1 MKQRNKKITERRK
14 RRVLSGIIAVV
25 LVAAMGLG
33 MFLNFETKVQA
44 APNTVVDPN
53 TTNVWSDIAAN
64 SNSTEN
70 IGRIWTDKSV
80 FNKNYDFEGALEGK
94 SVTKGENADFMVGLS
109 AMSSTSNLKSTT
121 STVNP
126 LDIVLVLDDSG
137 SMDDPM
143 GENGWVYSY
152 EEVAAQ
158 DVVESHGH
166 MDEFLGQNTASQ
178 DTTGGEYY
186 ALIGNEYVRINEV
199 TERHYGTWNV
209 THYDEHVR
217 WELNGQTVTP
227 DTTQFYTQNR
237 EWQEAPSRTEALQQA
252 VNSFID
258 QAAATNATIANQADK
273 IRISIVVFAGSSDI
287 ENSLTICEGD
297 NNVNA
302 LKNTVR
308 RLNGN
313 GATNAGAGMSDANSV
328 LRNANRDAEQLVIF
342 FTDGVPT
349 TSSSFNT
356 GVANTAVN
364 NAAEIKGR
372 GGTVYSIGIFDG
384 ADPSVHQ
391 ANNNSNETTKANT
404 FMNAVSSNYPNATS
418 WNQLGQRV
426 NEEGA
431 AYYKATSD
439 SAQLSQIFQDIFDK
453 ETEDI
458 GSGSP
463 IEEQQGAAGTPGV
476 LTFKDTLGSYM
487 EVTGVGTDNNKMYL
501 AFADGLHE
509 GTTTDGGRTWQFSG
523 VVNDG
528 NEDHGVNEAYPEG
541 ADLSTIKV
549 TVDKS
554 DDLETGDIITVEIPA
569 SLIPMRHYDVDTDND
584 TMTVSDTYPIRL
596 FYGVS
601 LKEAAEAAL
610 ENPQDENYAA
620 LVKSQTSENG
630 KTIDFYSNNFIK
642 GAQEGTTEA
651 TFTPSD
657 GNKFYYYPVNT
668 QLFTNEDCTQ
678 PATRSNIGGFSTLYY
693 KDSYWQLTGTGNEVE
708 EVPVTGSITRSG
720 NDWNVTYQDNN
731 AYIAANTPRADRP
744 ATLVSNKG
752 QNLTETA
759 LTVLTPTWVGTNVSQ
774 KLGNNGKLSFP
785 APGELEIKKTVEWGN
800 ASDETKTD
808 KNSFKFTVHLYTEGE
823 DGTQTNL
830 TGQYPYAIY
839 ETGEDPIENGTG
851 TISDDGEIT
860 LKNGQRVVIS
870 DLPDGVKFTVEEQE
884 ANENGFTTTDSYAN
898 AAEGSATNDG
908 KVEGT
913 IVGGSKESVAF
924 TNSYH
929 ADEVSLGTEQAI
941 KVQKNLTGRE
951 WQDTD
956 EFRFTMKAEG
966 NAPTPESV
974 EAVVVDDE
982 DKETDYTVEL
992 SNITFENPGEY
1003 TYVIEEDNDTN
1014 PIAGIDYSNETYA
1027 VTITVKDNGTGKLEI
1042 TNIAFEQRADIDG
1055 NEPAEQPD
1063 IQNNTV
1069 VFTNQY
1075 NAEKA
1080 TTNLNGIKDY
1090 TDNSG
1095 ANLNAQNKFTFEL
1108 KAIGGYA
1115 TDGGSAQTPTIDAAD
1130 VPMPE
1135 GADAG
1140 THTITIGNKGTTSE
1154 DSFAFQTI
1162 TYTGDHLNNTY
1173 IYEIRE
1179 VIPQGAT
1186 DNGNG
1191 TWSLNGM
1198 TYDGT
1203 VHTVTVAVSD
1213 EENTQGEGMHIV
1225 ATPSM
1230 QPADVKFT
1238 NVYDPTDITISE
1250 DTKDAIHG
1258 TKVLQ
1263 GREIGDNETFYFRL
1277 TQTGGPETVLT
1288 APETKTVTK
1297 AGGMDFMFSDITFSK
1312 VGEYTFTV
1320 NEVADDQGTE
1330 TQDGSGMTYSQNV
1343 AKVTVNVTDKDDG
1356 TLAAKVTYENQGS
1369 DDTRKAVFTNI
1380 YKASMNYGAQGKGGI
1395 HVTKQ
1400 LLDRPMTAG
1409 EFNFTITGEG
1419 DAADLTTEAD
1429 KSFQNKAAAAD
1440 ETITMEK
1447 LQSLTFDETDAGKT
1461 YTFIVDEADPAGGEA
1476 LPQIV
1481 YDQSQYKVEI
1491 EVVDNGDG
1499 SMHTVTTVTKT
1510 VDEEGNEI
1518 AAGGQVVVDPAN
1530 SDADAYAIPTFGFV
1544 NDYDPNSVS
1553 IGEDTDNALQVT
1565 KKVTGAPSAAD
1576 YTFTLTAVD
1585 TAAGPVANIT
1595 GLDENHQTTETTQ
1608 GTIAAGETQTLSFDT
1623 LTFTEP
1629 GTYTFTVQENQPVED
1644 AGWTFDTTPRTITVE
1659 VTDINPDY
1667 EPGGEEPQYDG
1678 NLYIGE
1684 VTGNNPTIENKYD
1697 HGTDTIGG
1705 DTDTPLQVTK
1715 KVTGWETDADFSFTL
1730 TSVEAEGVDWIT
1742 VQYEEEALQAGVTEH
1757 FNAGDTQDA
1766 KFGEFTFT
1774 EPGTYEFQVAENQK
1788 DAPAG
1793 WTYDDQTYT
1802 ITVEVK
1808 ETNADGEYDGELH
1821 AVVTSD
1827 PVTFEN
1833 KYHADAGEIEGAA
1846 SFKGTK
1852 IIEGRN
1858 GLENETFGFTLT
1870 KGSVEDGAD
1879 WSAVTYQAA
1888 GADEAAAFESADAV
1902 AEMSTENDTKAF
1914 AFDGIFTFTKTG
1926 TYTFNVTETQHNG
1939 EALPDQA
1946 DEPVNGMTY
1955 DRHVGVITVEVSD
1968 NGSGTL
1974 QTNVTYGD
1982 VADGADENDMT
1993 FENAY
1998 EPTPVVYGDDAAE
2011 ILGGNKN
2018 VDDNSGSYVMA
2029 DDQFTFMM
2037 RAQDKNNPMPK
2048 GLTPIYD
2055 NEGRPIVSVTNQNT
2069 NTQNNTA
2076 TFDFGEIEFTKAGT
2090 YRYNIYEN
2098 ETNMPAGVSPQNSG
2112 RTYTIT
2118 FVVEEDQTTGTLS
2131 VEASAVLIGAGD
2143 QENTEVGL
2151 NEINFTN
2158 VYNATATSGSTQ
2170 IFKTMSGRNWQ
2181 QGDTFTFDVEMTVDG
2196 VAADEM
2202 PTFNFDNT
2210 GATVKD
2216 FTSEAGKLSYN
2227 ITITP
2232 STSETGNT
2240 YAFSTGTATY
2250 THEGTYIYTITERD
2264 VDPSIVNV
2272 TKDPK
2277 TYTVTVTVTNVNNV
2291 LQRKVDIN
2299 PATESGRVDFTNT
2312 FVPTA
2317 FEDVPEGF
2325 GFTKEFTGHE
2335 WTEDYSF
2342 DFVLKAVD
2350 GAPMPADAVDG
2361 AKTVTVKSPDA
2372 EDGTTAAFNFGDIKY
2387 EKAGTY
2393 KYTVNEVVP
2402 EEGTEDYNAGIT
2414 YDSHIANVTVTV
2426 TEDEDENGNKAGTLS
2441 AEAVITAEGND
2452 TPEVFT
2458 NTYDTNEVTIGG
2470 KDSTGIAVQKTLA
2483 GRDWEAG
2490 DGFDFQIEAVTEG
2503 APMPA
2508 ETTITGLGNTSGS
2521 DAVVAYF
2528 GDITF
2533 TKEMLNGASTK
2544 EFKYTV
2550 SETSVSA
2557 DGVTVDPSTERTV
2570 TVTVTDDGKGTL
2582 TATVNHDNSNATTD
2596 TDKQVTNAA
2605 AFTNTYDAASTG
2617 DAVPAGFTLTKEFT
2631 GHEWTKDYAFEFIMS
2646 PVSGKLADGT
2656 EATEIPMPKADDNAG
2671 VTIDGDGNAHKTISG
2686 PQEGTKASFDFGTI
2700 TYDKAGTYVYEVKEA
2715 KAGTTDK
2722 GVTYSGNTATIT
2734 VTVTDKD
2741 TAGVSTGQLT
2751 ATATVVGDTFKNMYE
2766 ANADYNA
2773 QGAGGLDITK
2783 KLNNRN
2789 MTEGQFTFT
2798 IEATGDNAEKAA
2810 EKLGITDGTTT
2821 EVKNAAGNAG
2831 EAESVVANPF
2841 ETMTFDETDD
2851 GVTYTYTIK
2860 EEGKSGE
2867 GEYAGYTLDDTTYT
2881 VSITATDKGDGT
2893 MTVTTD
2899 VNGTKYTDKRATVA
2913 FENTYKAD
2921 DVTVGADG
2929 AAQIKAN
2936 KTLKNDDIANYAG
2949 KFNFQVT
2956 SGDVV
2961 VAEGTN
2967 DKDGNITF
2975 GDITYTTENLAAAV
2989 TAGGSEKVGKASLDN
3004 SGDVDVYTFNYSV
3017 SEVITGLP
3025 GGVTY
3030 VDGNTSVTVTVTDDR
3045 HGKLDV
3051 KVGYEDGASSVEF
3064 VNTYGAGEDG
3074 TVELNLKGNKEIV
3087 AADGLTEHPALEDG
3101 AFTFQITGIAAEDGT
3116 PAPMPA
3122 ENTATNKSG
3131 AVEFGP
3137 ITFTM
3142 ENVFGTTPTTQDVTV
3157 EEEQTAEETTVEG
3170 ETATAE
3176 GEAEAVAGEEAAV
3189 TEGEEI
3195 TEGETVTAG
3204 VTNANEGIEL
3214 QTAGRTKTFT
3224 YIIKETAGSMPGV
3237 TNDTS
3242 EKTITV
3248 KVTDEGNG
3256 KISVVATPDK
3266 DAEEGNDFTFTNVYK
3281 VVPETSSPTGDG
3293 GFTITKT
3300 LTGRDMKAGEFEF
3313 RLEATDSDWWT
3324 APTNPAAAD
3333 GEAAQITFG
3342 DIQFNKPG
3350 DYTYTLKEKKGNV
3363 AGVDYDDTAYTVIA
3377 HVTDK
3382 DADGNYTGK
3391 LTVTWEILGATDKT
3405 VAFKNT
3411 YTADPTSVSL
3421 GAGKLIKGRDLKAGE
3436 FSFLL
3441 TDADGKEIDTA
3452 KNEENGAV
3460 TFKTITFDE
3469 AGTYSYE
3476 IKEVLPKDDDS
3487 KTDGIQSNNVTYD
3500 ENIYH
3505 VTVDVKDNT
3514 EKGCLEAT
3522 VTYEDSDGAPLFVN
3536 KYTKPADNTPAGDGG
3551 NGEGTI
3557 LGVKTGDVA
3566 EILPLLIV
3574 MAAAIIVI
3582 IAMSVILIRRR
3593 RR

>member
-1 MKQRNKKITERRK
+1 MERRK
-14 RRVLSGIIAVV
+14 RRVLSGIVAFALVV
-25 LVAAMGLG
+25 SLGVGLFMNSG
-33 MFLNFETKVQA
+33 TTTQA
-44 APNTVVDPN
+44 APDTIVDPD
-53 TTNVWSDIAAN
+53 TTNAWSSIAAN

-80 FNKNYDFEGALEGK
+80 FNGNYNFEGALKGT

-109 AMSSTSNLKSTT
+109 AMSSTSNLKSTVT
-121 STVNP
+121 NITP
-126 LDIVLVLDDSG
+126 LDIVLVLDVSG
-137 SMDDPM
+137 SMDNSI
-143 GENGWVYSY
+143 GETETTTYQEVYDGYYSGLDTWRTYYVRSGNDYIAVSWEGSYYNGSWRDQ
-152 EEVAAQ
+152 E
-158 DVVESHGH
+158 
-166 MDEFLGQNTASQ
+166 
-178 DTTGGEYY
+178 
-186 ALIGNEYVRINEV
+186 GNEYKPRTSRNDYNSNHVQFYRQITASESAGSKIDALKEAANGFAETFATMNDGITDTSKQHRISVVKFSGNESNQIGNDTYREDGSTYNYSQV
-199 TERHYGTWNV
+199 VSDLNSYTTQTVSALERTINSLDPAGSTRADYGLSQAERV
-209 THYDEHVR
+209 
-217 WELNGQTVTP
+217 LNG
-227 DTTQFYTQNR
+227 
-237 EWQEAPSRTEALQQA
+237 E
-252 VNSFID
+252 
-258 QAAATNATIANQADK
+258 
-273 IRISIVVFAGSSDI
+273 G
-287 ENSLTICEGD
+287 SLTGAREGAQK
-297 NNVNA
+297 V
-302 LKNTVR
+302 
-308 RLNGN
+308 
-313 GATNAGAGMSDANSV
+313 
-328 LRNANRDAEQLVIF
+328 VIF
-342 FTDGVPT
+342 FTDGEPNGFSGWDGT
-349 TSSSFNT
+349 
-356 GVANTAVN
+356 VAANAIN
-364 NAAEIKGR
+364 NAHDLKQS
-372 GGTVYSIGIFDG
+372 GTLVYTIGVFED
-384 ADPSVHQ
+384 ANPSDT
-391 ANNNSNETTKANT
+391 NSNFNRY
-404 FMNAVSSNYPNATS
+404 MNAVSSNYPEAQCTNWWGEQNNDFEDLNLGNKVQGEDGEEAPQYYYSATNAVGLEQVFKDITES
-418 WNQLGQRV
+418 LPI
-426 NEEGA
+426 NE
-431 AYYKATSD
+431 
-439 SAQLSQIFQDIFDK
+439 
-453 ETEDI
+453 

-476 LTFKDTLGSYM
+476 LTFTDTLGSYM
-487 EVTGVGTDNNKMYL
+487 EVTGVGEQNDTMYL

-509 GTTTDGGRTWQFSG
+509 GTTSDGGKTWKFSG
-523 VVNDG
+523 VVNTG
-528 NEDHGVNEAYPEG
+528 NVNEAYPGG
-541 ADLSTIKV
+541 ADLSQITVEV
-549 TVDKS
+549 TKS
-554 DDLETGDIITVEIPA
+554 NELAAGDIITVKIPA
-569 SLIPMRHYDVDTDND
+569 SLIPMRHYDVDTDNG
-584 TMTVSDTYPIRL
+584 TMTVSNTYPVRL

-601 LKEAAEAAL
+601 LKEAAEAVL
-610 ENPQDENYAA
+610 EDPQDENYAA
-620 LVKSQTSENG
+620 LVESQTSEDG
-630 KTIDFYSNNFIK
+630 KTIDFYSNNFVK
-642 GAQEGTTEA
+642 DAADGTTEA
-651 TFTPSD
+651 TFTPST
-657 GNKFYYYPVNT
+657 GNKFYYYPANT
-668 QLFTNEDCTQ
+668 QLFIDEDCTQ
-678 PATRSNIGGFSTLYY
+678 PATLWNIGNYSTLYY
-693 KDSYWQLTGTGNEVE
+693 MDSYWQLTGRGNEAE
-708 EVPVTGSITRSG
+708 EVTTTGSITRSG
-720 NDWNVTYQDNN
+720 NDWNVTYQNSN
-731 AYIAANTPRADRP
+731 AYITANTPRADRP

-752 QNLTETA
+752 QNLTGTA
-759 LTVLTPTWVGTNVSQ
+759 STVLTPTWAGTNVSQ
-774 KLGNNGKLSFP
+774 KLGNNGKLSLP

-808 KNSFKFTVHLYTEGE
+808 KNSFTFRVHLYTEGE

-830 TGQYPYAIY
+830 TGEYPYAIY

-851 TISDDGEIT
+851 TISDNGEIT
-860 LKNGQRVVIS
+860 LKDGQRVVIS
-870 DLPDGVKFTVEEQE
+870 DLPDGAKFTVEEQG

-898 AAEGSATNDG
+898 AAEGSATDDG
-908 KVEGT
+908 KVDGT
-913 IVGGSKESVAF
+913 IVGGSQESVSF

-929 ADEVSLGTEQAI
+929 ADEVRLGTEQVI

-956 EFRFTMKAEG
+956 EFLFTMKAEG
-966 NAPTPESV
+966 NAPAPESA

-982 DKETDYTVEL
+982 DEGTDYTVDL

-1042 TNIAFEQRADIDG
+1042 ANIAFEQRADIDG
-1055 NEPAEQPD
+1055 HEPAEQPEIKD
-1063 IQNNTV
+1063 NTV

-1075 NAEKA
+1075 DATEA

-1095 ANLNAQNKFTFEL
+1095 ANPNAKDKFTFEL

-1115 TDGGSAQTPTIDAAD
+1115 TNGGSVQSPTIGAED

-1135 GADAG
+1135 GADAD
-1140 THTITIGNKGTTSE
+1140 THTITIGNTGTTQD

-1179 VIPQGAT
+1179 VIPQGAN
-1186 DNGNG
+1186 DNGDG

-1203 VHTVTVAVSD
+1203 VHTITVAVSD
-1213 EENTQGEGMHIV
+1213 EKHAQGEGMHIV

-1238 NVYDPTDITISE
+1238 NVYDPTDVTISD
-1250 DTKDAIHG
+1250 DTEDAIHG

-1263 GREIGDNETFYFRL
+1263 GREIGDNETFYFQL
-1277 TQTGGPETVLT
+1277 KQTGGPETVLT

-1297 AGGMDFMFSDITFSK
+1297 ASGMDFMFSDMTFSK
-1312 VGEYTFTV
+1312 VGKYTFTV

-1330 TQDGSGMTYSQNV
+1330 TKDGSGMTYSKNV
-1343 AKVTVNVTDKDDG
+1343 AEVTVNVTNEGDG
-1356 TLAAKVTYENQGS
+1356 TLAADVTYKNQGS
-1369 DDTRKAVFTNI
+1369 DDTNQAVFTNI
-1380 YKASMNYGAQGKGGI
+1380 YEASMNYGAQGEGGI

-1409 EFNFTITGEG
+1409 EFDFTITGED
-1419 DAADLTTEAD
+1419 DAADLTAEAD

-1461 YTFIVDEADPAGGEA
+1461 YTFIVDEADPAEGDA

-1499 SMHTVTTVTKT
+1499 NMHTVTTVTKT
-1510 VDEEGNEI
+1510 IDEEGSEI
-1518 AAGGQVVVDPAN
+1518 PNGGKVVVDHAN
-1530 SDADAYAIPTFGFV
+1530 SDVEPYTIPTFGFV
-1544 NDYDPNSVS
+1544 NDYNPNSVS
-1553 IGEDTDNALQVT
+1553 VGEDTDNALQVT

-1585 TAAGPVANIT
+1585 TAAGPIANIT

-1684 VTGNNPTIENKYD
+1684 VTGNNPTIENEYD

-1715 KVTGWETDADFSFTL
+1715 KVVGWETDADFSFTL
-1730 TSVEAEGVDWIT
+1730 TPVEAEGVDWST

-1757 FNAGDTQDA
+1757 FNAGDMQDA

-1774 EPGTYEFQVAENQK
+1774 EPGTYEFQVAEDQK
-1788 DAPAG
+1788 QADAPAG
-1793 WTYDDQTYT
+1793 WTYDDHTYT

-1821 AVVTSD
+1821 AAVTRD

-1833 KYHADAGEIEGAA
+1833 KYHAGAGEIEGTA

-1870 KGSVEDGAD
+1870 KGSVEDDAD

-1902 AEMSTENDTKAF
+1902 AEMSTKNDTKAF

-1982 VADGADENDMT
+1982 VAEGADENDMT

-2037 RAQDKNNPMPK
+2037 RAQSKDNPMPT
-2048 GLTPIYD
+2048 GLTPTYD
-2055 NEGRPIVSVTNQNT
+2055 DQDRPIVSVTNKNT
-2069 NTQNNTA
+2069 TTQNNTA
-2076 TFDFGEIEFTKAGT
+2076 TFDFGEIKFTKAGT
-2090 YRYNIYEN
+2090 YQYNIYEN

-2151 NEINFTN
+2151 DEINFTN

-2202 PTFNFDNT
+2202 PTFNFDDT
-2210 GATVKD
+2210 GAKVED
-2216 FTSEAGKLSYN
+2216 FTSVAGKLSYN

-2232 STSETGNT
+2232 STSETDNT

-2250 THEGTYIYTITERD
+2250 THEGTYVYTITERD

-2277 TYTVTVTVTNVNNV
+2277 TYTVTVKVTNVNNA
-2291 LQRKVDIN
+2291 LQRNVTID
-2299 PATESGRVDFTNT
+2299 PVTESGRVDFTNT

-2317 FEDVPEGF
+2317 FEDVPESF

-2350 GAPMPADAVDG
+2350 SAPMPADAVDG

-2372 EDGTTAAFNFGDIKY
+2372 EDGITAAFNFGAIKY

-2426 TEDEDENGNKAGTLS
+2426 TEDEDENGNKTGTLS
-2441 AEAVITAEGND
+2441 AKAVITAEGND

-2490 DGFDFQIEAVTEG
+2490 DGFDFQIEAVTED
-2503 APMPA
+2503 APTPE
-2508 ETTITGLGNTSGS
+2508 ETTITGLGNPSGS

-2544 EFKYTV
+2544 EFEYKV

-2582 TATVNHDNSNATTD
+2582 TATVNHKNNNATTD
-2596 TDKQVTNAA
+2596 ADKQVANAA
-2605 AFTNTYDAASTG
+2605 AFTNTYNAASTG
-2617 DAVPAGFTLTKEFT
+2617 DKVPAGFTLTKEFT
-2631 GHEWTKDYAFEFIMS
+2631 GHEWTADYAFEFIMN
-2646 PVSGKLADGT
+2646 PKSGKLTDGT
-2656 EATEIPMPKADDNAG
+2656 DVAVADIPMPKADDNAG
-2671 VTIDGDGNAHKTISG
+2671 VTVGENGNAHKTISG
-2686 PQEGTKASFDFGTI
+2686 PQKGTTANFDFGTI
-2700 TYDKAGTYVYEVKEA
+2700 TYDKAGTYVYQVKEA
-2715 KAGTTDK
+2715 KAGDTDK
-2722 GVTYSGNTATIT
+2722 GVTYSNSTATIT

-2741 TAGVSTGQLT
+2741 ASGVSTGKLV
-2751 ATATVVGDTFKNMYE
+2751 ATASIEGDTFTNTYE
-2766 ANADYNA
+2766 ANADYDA
-2773 QGAGGLDITK
+2773 DGAGGLDITK
-2783 KLNNRN
+2783 QLNNRN
-2789 MTEGQFTFT
+2789 MTEEQFTFT

-2881 VSITATDKGDGT
+2881 VSITATDDGDGT
-2893 MTVTTD
+2893 MTVKTVVKDGTTD
-2899 VNGTKYTDKRATVA
+2899 KEYTDQRATVA
-2913 FENTYKAD
+2913 FENTYKAG
-2921 DVTVGADG
+2921 DVTVGAEG
-2929 AAQIKAN
+2929 EAQIVAH
-2936 KTLKNDDIANYAG
+2936 KTLKNDDIANYADE
-2949 KFNFQVT
+2949 FNFQVT
-2956 SGDVV
+2956 SGNVV

-2967 DKDGNITF
+2967 DRNGNITF
-2975 GDITYTTENLAAAV
+2975 SNITYTTENLAAAA
-2989 TAGGSEKVGKASLDN
+2989 TAAGSKEVGKADLDT
-3004 SGDVDVYTFNYSV
+3004 SGDKDVYTFTYSV
-3017 SEVITGLP
+3017 SEVTDSLP
-3025 GGVTY
+3025 DGVTY
-3030 VDGNTSVTVTVTDDR
+3030 NSGDTNVTVKVTDDR
-3045 HGKLDV
+3045 HGKLSV
-3051 KVGYEDGASSVEF
+3051 EVGYTGDASSVEF
-3064 VNTYGAGEDG
+3064 VNTYGEDE
-3074 TVELNLKGNKEIV
+3074 TAELNLKGNKEIV
-3087 AADGLTEHPALEDG
+3087 AADGLTGHPALKDG
-3101 AFTFQITGIAAEDGT
+3101 VFTFQITGKAAEDGT
-3116 PAPMPA
+3116 PAPMPQ
-3122 ENTATNKSG
+3122 TDTTTNQNGEVK
-3131 AVEFGP
+3131 FGP
-3137 ITFTM
+3137 IEFTM
-3142 ENVFGTTPTTQDVTV
+3142 EKVFGATPATQDVTV
-3157 EEEQTAEETTVEG
+3157 EEEQTTEETTVEG
-3170 ETATAE
+3170 EAEETAD
-3176 GEAEAVAGEEAAV
+3176 EE
-3189 TEGEEI
+3189 T

-3204 VTNANEGIEL
+3204 VTNADEGIEL
-3214 QTAGRTKTFT
+3214 QTAGREKTFT
-3224 YIIKETAGSMPGV
+3224 YTIKEIAGNVPGV
-3237 TNDTS
+3237 DNDT
-3242 EKTITV
+3242 TV
-3248 KVTDEGNG
+3248 KTVTVTVTDKGDGTIDVAKTEAEGH
-3256 KISVVATPDK
+3256 D
-3266 DAEEGNDFTFTNVYK
+3266 EGNDFTFTNVYNVDPK
-3281 VVPETSSPTGDG
+3281 DSSLTGDG
-3293 GFTITKT
+3293 GFKITKT
-3300 LTGRDMKAGEFEF
+3300 LTGRDMAAGEFAF
-3313 RLEATDSDWWT
+3313 RLKEQNSDWWT

-3333 GEAAQITFG
+3333 GEAAEITFG
-3342 DIQFNKPG
+3342 DVHFTKPG
-3350 DYTYTLKEKKGNV
+3350 TYTYTLEEVQDDKL
-3363 AGVDYDDTAYTVIA
+3363 AGVEYDPAKYTVIA
-3377 HVTDK
+3377 TVTDK
-3382 DADGNYTGK
+3382 DADDNYTGE
-3391 LTVTWEILGATDKT
+3391 LEVTWQINGAADKI
-3405 VAFKNT
+3405 VAFENT

-3441 TDADGKEIDTA
+3441 SDADGKEIDTA

-3460 TFKTITFDE
+3460 TFKTITFDK

-3476 IKEVLPKDDDS
+3476 IREVLPEDDDS
-3487 KTDGIQSNNVTYD
+3487 KTDGIQSSNVTYD

-3522 VTYEDSDGAPLFVN
+3522 VTYEDSDGAPVFVN
-3536 KYTKPADNTPAGDGG
+3536 TYTEPADDGDDVG
-3551 NGEGTI
+3551 I
-3557 LGVKTGDVA
+3557 FGVKTGDPAETAILLTIMGVA
-3566 EILPLLIV
+3566 LAVIV
-3574 MAAAIIVI
+3574 
-3582 IAMSVILIRRR
+3582 AMSMILIRRR

>member
-1 MKQRNKKITERRK
+1 MKKRKKLVMERR
-14 RRVLSGIIAVV
+14 RRRILSGIVAIV
-25 LVAAMGLG
+25 LVASLGVGLFMNSG
-33 MFLNFETKVQA
+33 TTTQA
-44 APNTVVDPN
+44 AGTTVVDPD
-53 TTNVWSDIAAN
+53 TTNVWSDIAAS
-64 SNSTEN
+64 SNSTQN

-80 FNKNYDFEGALEGK
+80 FNKNYDFEGALDGK

-137 SMDDPM
+137 SMDNPM

-199 TERHYGTWNV
+199 TERHYGAWNL

-273 IRISIVVFAGSSDI
+273 IRISIVVFADSSDI

-693 KDSYWQLTGTGNEVE
+693 KDSYWQLTGTGNEAE
-708 EVPVTGSITRSG
+708 EVPATGSITRSG
-720 NDWNVTYQDNN
+720 NEWNVTYQDNN
-731 AYIAANTPRADRP
+731 NAYIAANTSRADRP
-744 ATLVSNKG
+744 ATLVSNKS
-752 QNLTETA
+752 QNLTGTA
-759 LTVLTPTWVGTNVSQ
+759 STVLTPTWLGTNVSQ

-785 APGELEIKKTVEWGN
+785 APGELEIKKTVDWGN

-830 TGQYPYAIY
+830 TGEYPYAIY

-851 TISDDGEIT
+851 TISDGGEIT

-870 DLPDGVKFTVEEQE
+870 DLPDGAKFTVEEQG

-898 AAEGSATNDG
+898 VADGSAANDG

-966 NAPTPESV
+966 NAPVPESTD
-974 EAVVVDDE
+974 AVVVDDE
-982 DKETDYTVEL
+982 DEGTNYTVAL
-992 SNITFENPGEY
+992 SNITFEKPGEY

-1027 VTITVKDNGTGKLEI
+1027 VTITVKDDGAGKLEI

-1055 NEPAEQPD
+1055 DRPTEQPE

-1095 ANLNAQNKFTFEL
+1095 ANPNAPNKFTFEL

-1115 TDGGSAQTPTIDAAD
+1115 TDGGSAQNPTIGAAD

-1140 THTITIGNKGTTSE
+1140 THTITIGNNGTTPD

-1179 VIPQGAT
+1179 VIPQGAIN
-1186 DNGNG
+1186 NGDG

-1203 VHTVTVAVSD
+1203 VHTIMVAVSD

-1230 QPADVKFT
+1230 QPADVEFT
-1238 NVYDPTDITISE
+1238 NVYDPTDITISD

-1258 TKVLQ
+1258 TKVLR
-1263 GREIGDNETFYFRL
+1263 GREIGDNETFYFQL

-1297 AGGMDFMFSDITFSK
+1297 ASGMDFIFSDMTFSK

-1320 NEVADDQGTE
+1320 NEVANDQGTE

-1343 AKVTVNVTDKDDG
+1343 AEVTVNVTDKGDG

-1369 DDTRKAVFTNI
+1369 DDPTKAVFTNI

-1409 EFNFTITGEG
+1409 EFDFTITGEG
-1419 DAADLTTEAD
+1419 DAADLTAEAD
-1429 KSFQNKAAAAD
+1429 KNFQNTPAAAD

-1461 YTFIVDEADPAGGEA
+1461 YTFIVDEADPAEGEA

-1491 EVVDNGDG
+1491 EVVDNSDG

-1510 VDEEGNEI
+1510 IDEEGSEI
-1518 AAGGQVVVDPAN
+1518 PNGGKVVVDHAN
-1530 SDADAYAIPTFGFV
+1530 SDVEPYTIPTFGFV
-1544 NDYDPNSVS
+1544 NDYNPNSVS
-1553 IGEDTDNALQVT
+1553 IGEDTGNALQVT
-1565 KKVTGAPSAAD
+1565 KKVTGAPSAAG
-1576 YTFTLTAVD
+1576 YTFTLTAVN
-1585 TAAGPVANIT
+1585 TTAGPVANIT

-1608 GTIAAGETQTLSFDT
+1608 GTIAAGQTQTLSFGT

-1629 GTYTFTVQENQPVED
+1629 GTYTFTVQENQPAKD
-1644 AGWTFDTTPRTITVE
+1644 DGWEFDTTPRTITVE

-1678 NLYIGE
+1678 NLYIGK

-1715 KVTGWETDADFSFTL
+1715 KVVGWETNADFSFTL
-1730 TSVEAEGVDWIT
+1730 TPVEAEGVDWST

-1774 EPGTYEFQVAENQK
+1774 EPDTYEFQVAEDQK
-1788 DAPAG
+1788 QANAPAG
-1793 WTYDDQTYT
+1793 WTYDDHTYT

-1821 AVVTSD
+1821 AAVTSD

-1833 KYHADAGEIEGAA
+1833 KYQAGAGKIEGTA

-1858 GLENETFGFTLT
+1858 GLEDETFGFTLT
-1870 KGSVEDGAD
+1870 TGSVEDGAD

-1902 AEMSTENDTKAF
+1902 AEMNTDSNTKEF

-1926 TYTFNVTETQHNG
+1926 TYTFNVTETQHNDK
-1939 EALPDQA
+1939 ALPNQA

-1974 QTNVTYGD
+1974 QTKVTYGD
-1982 VADGADENDMT
+1982 VTEGADENDMT

-2037 RAQDKNNPMPK
+2037 RAQSKDNPMPT
-2048 GLTPIYD
+2048 GLTPTYD
-2055 NEGRPIVSVTNQNT
+2055 DQDRPIVSVTNKNT
-2069 NTQNNTA
+2069 TTQNNTA
-2076 TFDFGEIEFTKAGT
+2076 TFDFGEIKFTKAGT
-2090 YRYNIYEN
+2090 YQYNIYEN

-2151 NEINFTN
+2151 DEINFTN

-2202 PTFNFDNT
+2202 PTFNFDDT
-2210 GATVKD
+2210 GAKVED
-2216 FTSEAGKLSYN
+2216 FTSVAGKLSYN

-2232 STSETGNT
+2232 STSETDNT

-2250 THEGTYIYTITERD
+2250 THEGTYVYTITERD

-2277 TYTVTVTVTNVNNV
+2277 TYTVTVKVTNVNNA
-2291 LQRKVDIN
+2291 LQRNVTID
-2299 PATESGRVDFTNT
+2299 PVTESGRVDFTNT

-2350 GAPMPADAVDG
+2350 SAPMPADAVDG

-2372 EDGTTAAFNFGDIKY
+2372 EDGITAAFNFGAIKY

-2426 TEDEDENGNKAGTLS
+2426 TEDEDENGNKTGTLS
-2441 AEAVITAEGND
+2441 AKAVITAEGND

-2490 DGFDFQIEAVTEG
+2490 DGFDFQIEAVTED
-2503 APMPA
+2503 APTPE
-2508 ETTITGLGNTSGS
+2508 ETTITGLGNPSGS

-2544 EFKYTV
+2544 EFEYKV

-2582 TATVNHDNSNATTD
+2582 TATVNHKNNNATTD
-2596 TDKQVTNAA
+2596 ADKQVANAA
-2605 AFTNTYDAASTG
+2605 AFTNTYNAASTG
-2617 DAVPAGFTLTKEFT
+2617 DKVPAGFTLTKEFT
-2631 GHEWTKDYAFEFIMS
+2631 GHEWTADYAFEFIMN
-2646 PVSGKLADGT
+2646 PKSGKLTDGT
-2656 EATEIPMPKADDNAG
+2656 DVAVADIPMPKADDNAG
-2671 VTIDGDGNAHKTISG
+2671 VTVGENGNAHKTISG
-2686 PQEGTKASFDFGTI
+2686 PQKGTTANFDFGTI
-2700 TYDKAGTYVYEVKEA
+2700 TYDKAGTYVYQVKEA
-2715 KAGTTDK
+2715 KAGDTDK
-2722 GVTYSGNTATIT
+2722 GVTYSNSTATIT

-2741 TAGVSTGQLT
+2741 ASGVSTGKLV
-2751 ATATVVGDTFKNMYE
+2751 ATASIEGDTFTNTYE
-2766 ANADYNA
+2766 ANADYDA
-2773 QGAGGLDITK
+2773 DGAGGLDITK

-2789 MTEGQFTFT
+2789 MTADQFTFT
-2798 IEATGDNAEKAA
+2798 IEATGDNAADAA
-2810 EKLGITDGTTT
+2810 KKLGIKDGTATT
-2821 EVKNAAGNAG
+2821 VKNAAGNAG
-2831 EAESVVANPF
+2831 EAVSVVGNPF
-2841 ETMTFDETDD
+2841 ETMSFDETDD

-2860 EEGKSGE
+2860 EEGTSGE
-2867 GEYAGYTLDDTTYT
+2867 GDYAGYTLDGTTYT
-2881 VSITATDKGDGT
+2881 VSITATDDGDGT
-2893 MTVTTD
+2893 MTVKTVVKDGTTD
-2899 VNGTKYTDKRATVA
+2899 KEYTDQRATVA
-2913 FENTYKAD
+2913 FENTYKAG
-2921 DVTVGADG
+2921 DVTVGAEG
-2929 AAQIKAN
+2929 EAQIVAH
-2936 KTLKNDDIANYAG
+2936 KTLKNDDIANYADE
-2949 KFNFQVT
+2949 FNFQVT
-2956 SGDVV
+2956 SGNVV

-2967 DKDGNITF
+2967 DRNGNITF
-2975 GDITYTTENLAAAV
+2975 SNITYTTENLAAAA
-2989 TAGGSEKVGKASLDN
+2989 TAAGSKEVGKADLDT
-3004 SGDVDVYTFNYSV
+3004 SGDKDVYTFTYSV
-3017 SEVITGLP
+3017 SEVTDSLP
-3025 GGVTY
+3025 DGVTY
-3030 VDGNTSVTVTVTDDR
+3030 NSGDTNVTVKVTDDR
-3045 HGKLDV
+3045 HGKLSV
-3051 KVGYEDGASSVEF
+3051 EVGYTGDASSVEF
-3064 VNTYGAGEDG
+3064 VNTYGEDE
-3074 TVELNLKGNKEIV
+3074 TAELNLKGNKEIV
-3087 AADGLTEHPALEDG
+3087 AADGLTGHPALKDG
-3101 AFTFQITGIAAEDGT
+3101 VFTFQITGKAAEDGT
-3116 PAPMPA
+3116 PAPMPQ
-3122 ENTATNKSG
+3122 TDTTTNQNGEVK
-3131 AVEFGP
+3131 FGP
-3137 ITFTM
+3137 IEFTM
-3142 ENVFGTTPTTQDVTV
+3142 EKVFGATPATQDVTV
-3157 EEEQTAEETTVEG
+3157 EEEQTTEETTVEG
-3170 ETATAE
+3170 EAEETAD
-3176 GEAEAVAGEEAAV
+3176 EE
-3189 TEGEEI
+3189 T

-3204 VTNANEGIEL
+3204 VTNADEGIEL
-3214 QTAGRTKTFT
+3214 QTAGREKTFT
-3224 YIIKETAGSMPGV
+3224 YTIKEIAGNVPGV
-3237 TNDTS
+3237 DNDT
-3242 EKTITV
+3242 TV
-3248 KVTDEGNG
+3248 KTVTVTVTDKGDGTIDVAKTEAEGH
-3256 KISVVATPDK
+3256 D
-3266 DAEEGNDFTFTNVYK
+3266 EGNDFTFTNVYNVDPK
-3281 VVPETSSPTGDG
+3281 DSSLTGDG
-3293 GFTITKT
+3293 GFKITKT
-3300 LTGRDMKAGEFEF
+3300 LTGRDMAAGEFAF
-3313 RLEATDSDWWT
+3313 RLKEQNSDWWT

-3333 GEAAQITFG
+3333 GEAAEITFG
-3342 DIQFNKPG
+3342 DVHFTKPG
-3350 DYTYTLKEKKGNV
+3350 TYTYTLEEVQDDKL
-3363 AGVDYDDTAYTVIA
+3363 AGVEYDPAKYTVIA
-3377 HVTDK
+3377 TVTDK
-3382 DADGNYTGK
+3382 DADDNYTGE
-3391 LTVTWEILGATDKT
+3391 LEVTWQINGAADKI
-3405 VAFKNT
+3405 VAFENT

-3441 TDADGKEIDTA
+3441 SDADGKEIDTA

-3460 TFKTITFDE
+3460 TFKTITFDK

-3476 IKEVLPKDDDS
+3476 IREVLPEDDDS
-3487 KTDGIQSNNVTYD
+3487 KTDGIQSSNVTYD

-3522 VTYEDSDGAPLFVN
+3522 VTYEDSDGAPVFVN
-3536 KYTKPADNTPAGDGG
+3536 TYTEPADDGDDVG
-3551 NGEGTI
+3551 I
-3557 LGVKTGDVA
+3557 FGVKTGDPAETAILLTIMGVA
-3566 EILPLLIV
+3566 LAVIV
-3574 MAAAIIVI
+3574 
-3582 IAMSVILIRRR
+3582 AMSMILIRRR

>member
-1 MKQRNKKITERRK
+1 MERR
-14 RRVLSGIIAVV
+14 RRRILSGIVAFALVV
-25 LVAAMGLG
+25 SLGVGLFMNSG
-33 MFLNFETKVQA
+33 TTTQA
-44 APNTVVDPN
+44 APDTIVDPD
-53 TTNVWSDIAAN
+53 TTNAWSSIAAN

-80 FNKNYDFEGALEGK
+80 FNGNYNFEGALEGT

-137 SMDDPM
+137 SMDNPM

-166 MDEFLGQNTASQ
+166 MDEFLGTNTAYQ

-476 LTFKDTLGSYM
+476 LTFTDTLGSYM

-549 TVDKS
+549 TVNKS
-554 DDLETGDIITVEIPA
+554 EDLVTGDIITVEIPA
-569 SLIPMRHYDVDTDND
+569 SLIPMRHYDVDTDNG

-601 LKEAAEAAL
+601 LKKAAEAAL

-620 LVKSQTSENG
+620 LVASQTSEDG
-630 KTIDFYSNNFIK
+630 KTIDFYSNNFVK
-642 GAQEGTTEA
+642 GADEGTTEA

-720 NDWNVTYQDNN
+720 NDWNVTYQNNN

-752 QNLTETA
+752 QNLTGTA
-759 LTVLTPTWVGTNVSQ
+759 STVLTPTWVGTNVSQ
-774 KLGNNGKLSFP
+774 KLGNNGKLSLP

-808 KNSFKFTVHLYTEGE
+808 KNSFTFTVHLYTEGE
-823 DGTQTNL
+823 DGAQTNL
-830 TGQYPYAIY
+830 AGQYPYAIY

-851 TISDDGEIT
+851 TISDNGEIT
-860 LKNGQRVVIS
+860 LKDGQRVVIS
-870 DLPDGVKFTVEEQE
+870 DLPDGAKFTVEERG

-898 AAEGSATNDG
+898 AAKDSATNDG

-913 IVGGSKESVAF
+913 IEGGSQESVSF

-966 NAPTPESV
+966 NAPAPESTD
-974 EAVVVDDE
+974 AVVVDDE
-982 DKETDYTVEL
+982 DEGTNYTVAL
-992 SNITFENPGEY
+992 SDITFNNPGEY

-1027 VTITVKDNGTGKLEI
+1027 VTITVEDDGAGKLKI
-1042 TNIAFEQRADIDG
+1042 SNIAFEQRADIDG

-1080 TTNLNGIKDY
+1080 TTNLNGNKDY

-1095 ANLNAQNKFTFEL
+1095 ANPNAKNKFTFEL

-1115 TDGGSAQTPTIDAAD
+1115 TNGGSAQNPTIGAAD

-1140 THTITIGNKGTTSE
+1140 THTITIGNKGTIPE

-1186 DNGNG
+1186 DNGDD

-1198 TYDGT
+1198 IYDGT
-1203 VHTVTVAVSD
+1203 VHTITVAVSD
-1213 EENTQGEGMHIV
+1213 EKNTQGEGMHIV

-1230 QPADVKFT
+1230 QPADVEFT
-1238 NVYDPTDITISE
+1238 NVYDPTDITISD
-1250 DTKDAIHG
+1250 DTEDAIHG

-1263 GREIGDNETFYFRL
+1263 GREIGDNETFYFQL
-1277 TQTGGPETVLT
+1277 TQTDGPETVLT

-1297 AGGMDFMFSDITFSK
+1297 AGGMDFMFSDMTFSK

-1330 TQDGSGMTYSQNV
+1330 TKDGSGMTYSQNV
-1343 AKVTVNVTDKDDG
+1343 AEVTVNVTDKGDG
-1356 TLAAKVTYENQGS
+1356 TLAADVTYKNRGS
-1369 DDTRKAVFTNI
+1369 DDTNQAVFTNI
-1380 YKASMNYGAQGKGGI
+1380 YEASMNYGAQGKGGI

-1409 EFNFTITGEG
+1409 EFDFTITGEG
-1419 DAADLTTEAD
+1419 DAADLTAEAD
-1429 KSFQNKAAAAD
+1429 KNFQNTAAAAD

-1461 YTFIVDEADPAGGEA
+1461 YTFIVDEADPAEGEA

-1518 AAGGQVVVDPAN
+1518 ADGGQVVVNHAN
-1530 SDADAYAIPTFGFV
+1530 SDAEAYAIPTFGFV

-1585 TAAGPVANIT
+1585 TAAGPIANIT

-1629 GTYTFTVQENQPVED
+1629 GTYTFTVQENQPVKD

-1715 KVTGWETDADFSFTL
+1715 KVTGWETVADFSFTL
-1730 TSVEAEGVDWIT
+1730 TRVEAEGVDWST

-1774 EPGTYEFQVAENQK
+1774 EPGTYEFQVAEDQK
-1788 DAPAG
+1788 QADAPAG
-1793 WTYDDQTYT
+1793 WTYDDHTYT

-1808 ETNADGEYDGELH
+1808 ETNVDGEYDGELH
-1821 AVVTSD
+1821 AAVTSA
-1827 PVTFEN
+1827 PVIFEN
-1833 KYHADAGEIEGAA
+1833 KYHAGAGEIEGTA

-1858 GLENETFGFTLT
+1858 GLEDENFGFTLT

-1902 AEMSTENDTKAF
+1902 AEMSTDNDTKAF

-1939 EALPDQA
+1939 KDLPDQA

-1998 EPTPVVYGDDAAE
+1998 EPTPVVYGDDVAE

-2037 RAQDKNNPMPK
+2037 RAQNKDNPMPK
-2048 GLTPIYD
+2048 GLTPTYD
-2055 NEGRPIVSVTNQNT
+2055 NEGRPIVSVTNKNT
-2069 NTQNNTA
+2069 NAQNNTA
-2076 TFDFGEIEFTKAGT
+2076 TFDFGEIKFTKAGT

-2151 NEINFTN
+2151 DEINFTN

-2181 QGDTFTFDVEMTVDG
+2181 QGDAFTFDVAMTVDG

-2202 PTFNFDNT
+2202 PTFNFDDI
-2210 GATVKD
+2210 GAKVED

-2250 THEGTYIYTITERD
+2250 THEGTYIYTITESD

-2272 TKDPK
+2272 TKDPN
-2277 TYTVTVTVTNVNNV
+2277 TYTVTVTVTNVDNA
-2291 LQRKVDIN
+2291 LQRSVVID

-2325 GFTKEFTGHE
+2325 EFTKEFTGHE

-2342 DFVLKAVD
+2342 DFVLNAVD

-2361 AKTVTVKSPDA
+2361 AKTVTVKSQDA

-2426 TEDEDENGNKAGTLS
+2426 TEDEDENGNKTGTLS
-2441 AEAVITAEGND
+2441 AKAVITAEDND

-2582 TATVNHDNSNATTD
+2582 TATVKHDNSNATTD
-2596 TDKQVTNAA
+2596 ADKQVTNAA

-2617 DAVPAGFTLTKEFT
+2617 DKVPAGFTLTKEFI

-2656 EATEIPMPKADDNAG
+2656 EVAVAEIPMPKADDNAG
-2671 VTIDGDGNAHKTISG
+2671 VTVGENGNAHKTISG
-2686 PQEGTKASFDFGTI
+2686 PQKGTTANFDFGTI
-2700 TYDKAGTYVYEVKEA
+2700 TYDKAGTYVYQVKEA
-2715 KAGTTDK
+2715 KAGDTDK
-2722 GVTYSGNTATIT
+2722 GVTYSNSTATIT

-2741 TAGVSTGQLT
+2741 ASGVSTGKLV
-2751 ATATVVGDTFKNMYE
+2751 ATASIEGDTFTNTYE
-2766 ANADYNA
+2766 ANADYDA
-2773 QGAGGLDITK
+2773 DGAGGLDITK
-2783 KLNNRN
+2783 QLNNRN

-2851 GVTYTYTIK
+2851 GVTYTYIIK
-2860 EEGKSGE
+2860 ENGTSGE
-2867 GEYAGYTLDDTTYT
+2867 GDYAGYTLDGTTYT
-2881 VSITATDKGDGT
+2881 VKITATDKGNGT

-2913 FENTYKAD
+2913 FENTYDAG
-2921 DVTVGADG
+2921 DVTVGAQGD
-2929 AAQIKAN
+2929 AQIVAH

-2956 SGDVV
+2956 SGEVV

-2967 DKDGNITF
+2967 DRNGNITF
-2975 GDITYTTENLAAAV
+2975 RNITYTTANLAAAATV
-2989 TAGGSEKVGKASLDN
+2989 DGSREVGKATLDTT
-3004 SGDVDVYTFNYSV
+3004 GDKDVYTFTYSV
-3017 SEVITGLP
+3017 SEVTTGLP
-3025 GGVTY
+3025 GGVSY
-3030 VDGNTSVTVTVTDDR
+3030 NSGNTNVTVKVTDDR

-3051 KVGYEDGASSVEF
+3051 KVGYTDGATSVEF

-3074 TVELNLKGNKEIV
+3074 TAELNLKGNKKIV
-3087 AADGLTEHPALEDG
+3087 AADGLTGHPDLKDG
-3101 AFTFQITGIAAEDGT
+3101 AFTFQITGNAASDGT
-3116 PAPMPA
+3116 PAPMP
-3122 ENTATNKSG
+3122 TTTTTTNQSG

-3142 ENVFGTTPTTQDVTV
+3142 EKVFGTTPTTQDVTA
-3157 EEEQTAEETTVEG
+3157 EEEQTTEETTVEG
-3170 ETATAE
+3170 EAE
-3176 GEAEAVAGEEAAV
+3176 ETTDEET
-3189 TEGEEI
+3189 TEGD
-3195 TEGETVTAG
+3195 TVTAG
-3204 VTNANEGIEL
+3204 VMNANEGIEL
-3214 QTAGRTKTFT
+3214 QTAGRKKTFT
-3224 YIIKETAGSMPGV
+3224 YTIKETEGSVPGV
-3237 TNDTS
+3237 DNDT
-3242 EKTITV
+3242 TV
-3248 KVTDEGNG
+3248 KTVTVTVTDEGDG
-3256 KISVVATPDK
+3256 KISVKAAPDESADK
-3266 DAEEGNDFTFTNVYK
+3266 GNDFTFTNVYNVDPK
-3281 VVPETSSPTGDG
+3281 DSSLTGDG
-3293 GFTITKT
+3293 GFKITKT
-3300 LTGRDMKAGEFEF
+3300 LTGRDMAQGEFSF
-3313 RLEATDSDWWT
+3313 RLQSADNDSDFWT
-3324 APTNPAAAD
+3324 AATNPAAAD
-3333 GEAAQITFG
+3333 GEAAEITFG
-3342 DIQFNKPG
+3342 DVHFTKPG
-3350 DYTYTLKEKKGNV
+3350 TYTYTLEEEQGKL
-3363 AGVDYDDTAYTVIA
+3363 AGVEYDTNKYTVIA
-3377 HVTDK
+3377 TVTDK
-3382 DADGNYTGK
+3382 DADDNYTGE
-3391 LTVTWEILGATDKT
+3391 LEVTWQINGAADNI

-3460 TFKTITFDE
+3460 TFKTITFDK

-3487 KTDGIQSNNVTYD
+3487 KTDGIQSGNVTYD

-3522 VTYEDSDGAPLFVN
+3522 VTYEDSDGAPVFVN
-3536 KYTKPADNTPAGDGG
+3536 TYTEPADDGDDVG
-3551 NGEGTI
+3551 I
-3557 LGVKTGDVA
+3557 FGVKTGDPAETAILLTIMGVA
-3566 EILPLLIV
+3566 LAVIV
-3574 MAAAIIVI
+3574 
-3582 IAMSVILIRRR
+3582 AMSMILIRRHR
-3593 RR
+3593 R

>member
-1 MKQRNKKITERRK
+1 MKQSKTNVSGRRK
-14 RRVLSGIIAVV
+14 RRILSGVIALV
-25 LVAAMGLG
+25 LAASLGVGLFMSSG
-33 MFLNFETKVQA
+33 TSVQA
-44 APNTVVDPN
+44 APDTIVDPD
-53 TTNVWSDIAAN
+53 TTNAWSSIAAS

-80 FNKNYDFEGALEGK
+80 FNGNYNFEGALEGT

-109 AMSSTSNLKSTT
+109 AMSSTSNLKSTVT
-121 STVNP
+121 NTTP
-126 LDIVLVLDDSG
+126 LDIVLVLDVSG
-137 SMDDPM
+137 SMDNSI
-143 GENGWVYSY
+143 GETETTTYQEVYDGYYSGLDTWRTYYVRSGNDYIAVSWEGSYYNGSWRDQ
-152 EEVAAQ
+152 E
-158 DVVESHGH
+158 
-166 MDEFLGQNTASQ
+166 
-178 DTTGGEYY
+178 
-186 ALIGNEYVRINEV
+186 GNEYEPRTSRNDYNSNHVQFYRQITASESAGSKIDALKEAANGFVDTFATMNDGITDTSKQHRISVVKFSGNSRNQIGDETYQDGRYTYNYSQV
-199 TERHYGTWNV
+199 VSDLASYTSENSNNLKGIINSLDPAGATRADYGLNHAQRV
-209 THYDEHVR
+209 
-217 WELNGQTVTP
+217 LNGEGNLTG
-227 DTTQFYTQNR
+227 
-237 EWQEAPSRTEALQQA
+237 ART
-252 VNSFID
+252 
-258 QAAATNATIANQADK
+258 
-273 IRISIVVFAGSSDI
+273 
-287 ENSLTICEGD
+287 
-297 NNVNA
+297 
-302 LKNTVR
+302 
-308 RLNGN
+308 
-313 GATNAGAGMSDANSV
+313 DAQKV
-328 LRNANRDAEQLVIF
+328 VIF
-342 FTDGVPT
+342 FTDGNPT
-349 TSSSFNT
+349 TSSNWSDSVAGAAINYAYDMKQDGT
-356 GVANTAVN
+356 LVYTIGVFEDAN
-364 NAAEIKGR
+364 
-372 GGTVYSIGIFDG
+372 
-384 ADPSVHQ
+384 PSDT
-391 ANNNSNETTKANT
+391 NSNFNLY
-404 FMNAVSSNYPNATS
+404 MNAVSSNYPEAQCTNWRGEQNNDFEDLNLGNKVQGEDGEEAPQYYYSATNAVGLEQVFKDITES
-418 WNQLGQRV
+418 LPI
-426 NEEGA
+426 NE
-431 AYYKATSD
+431 
-439 SAQLSQIFQDIFDK
+439 
-453 ETEDI
+453 

-509 GTTTDGGRTWQFSG
+509 GTPNADGTVWTFSG
-523 VVNDG
+523 VVNEG
-528 NEDHGVNEAYPEG
+528 QGVNSAYPEG

-569 SLIPMRHYDVDTDND
+569 SLIPMRHYAVDTDNG

-642 GAQEGTTEA
+642 DAQEGTTEA

-668 QLFTNEDCTQ
+668 QLFIDEDCTQ
-678 PATRSNIGGFSTLYY
+678 PATRYNIGDYSTLYY
-693 KDSYWQLTGTGNEVE
+693 MDSYWKLTGTGNVAE
-708 EVPVTGSITRSG
+708 EVPTTGSITRSG
-720 NDWNVTYQDNN
+720 NDWNVTYQNNN
-731 AYIAANTPRADRP
+731 AYIAANTPRADRS

-752 QNLTETA
+752 QNLTGTA

-785 APGELEIKKTVEWGN
+785 APGELEIKKTVDWGN

-823 DGTQTNL
+823 DGTQINL

-870 DLPDGVKFTVEEQE
+870 DLPDGAKFTVEEQE

-898 AAEGSATNDG
+898 AAEGSATDDG

-913 IVGGSKESVAF
+913 IVGGSQESVSF

-966 NAPTPESV
+966 NAPAPESA

-982 DKETDYTVEL
+982 DKETDYTVDL

-1055 NEPAEQPD
+1055 DPPTEQPE

-1080 TTNLNGIKDY
+1080 TTNLNGIKYY

-1095 ANLNAQNKFTFEL
+1095 ANPNAQNKFTFEL

-1140 THTITIGNKGTTSE
+1140 THTITIGNKGTIPK

-1186 DNGNG
+1186 DKGNG

-1213 EENTQGEGMHIV
+1213 EENAQGEGMHIV

-1238 NVYDPTDITISE
+1238 NVYDPTDVTISD

-1263 GREIGDNETFYFRL
+1263 GREIGDNETFYFQL

-1288 APETKTVTK
+1288 DPETKTVTK
-1297 AGGMDFMFSDITFSK
+1297 ASGMDFMFSDITFSK

-1330 TQDGSGMTYSQNV
+1330 TKDGSGMTYSQNV

-1356 TLAAKVTYENQGS
+1356 TLVAEVTYENQGS
-1369 DDTRKAVFTNI
+1369 DDTTKAVFTNI
-1380 YKASMNYGAQGKGGI
+1380 YEASMNYGAQGKGGI

-1419 DAADLTTEAD
+1419 DAADLTAEAD
-1429 KSFQNKAAAAD
+1429 KSFQNTAAAAD

-1447 LQSLTFDETDAGKT
+1447 LQSLTFDETDAGKI
-1461 YTFIVDEADPAGGEA
+1461 YTFIVDEADPAEGEA

-1491 EVVDNGDG
+1491 EVVDDGDG

-1510 VDEEGNEI
+1510 VDEDGKEI
-1518 AAGGQVVVDPAN
+1518 ADGGQVVVDHAN
-1530 SDADAYAIPTFGFV
+1530 SDAEAYAIPTFGFV
-1544 NDYDPNSVS
+1544 NDYNPNSVS

-1585 TAAGPVANIT
+1585 TAAGPIANIT
-1595 GLDENHQTTETTQ
+1595 GLDENHQTTETTK

-1629 GTYTFTVQENQPVED
+1629 GTYTFTVQENHPVED

-1730 TSVEAEGVDWIT
+1730 TPVEAEGVDWST
-1742 VQYEEEALQAGVTEH
+1742 VQYEKEALQAGVTEH

-1774 EPGTYEFQVAENQK
+1774 EPGTYEFQVAEDQK
-1788 DAPAG
+1788 QADAPAG
-1793 WTYDDQTYT
+1793 WTYDDHTYT

-1821 AVVTSD
+1821 AAVTSA

-1833 KYHADAGEIEGAA
+1833 KYHAGAGEIEGTA

-1858 GLENETFGFTLT
+1858 GLEDENFGFTLT

-1902 AEMSTENDTKAF
+1902 AEMSTDNDTKAF

-1939 EALPDQA
+1939 KDLPDQA

-1998 EPTPVVYGDDAAE
+1998 EPTPVVYGDDVAE

-2037 RAQDKNNPMPK
+2037 RAQNKDNPMPK
-2048 GLTPIYD
+2048 GLTPTYD
-2055 NEGRPIVSVTNQNT
+2055 NEGRPIVSVTNKNT
-2069 NTQNNTA
+2069 NAQNNTA
-2076 TFDFGEIEFTKAGT
+2076 TFDFGEIKFTKAGT

-2118 FVVEEDQTTGTLS
+2118 FVVKEDQTTGTLS

-2151 NEINFTN
+2151 DEINFTN

-2210 GATVKD
+2210 GATVKG

-2325 GFTKEFTGHE
+2325 EFTKEFTGHE

-2342 DFVLKAVD
+2342 DFVLNAVD

-2361 AKTVTVKSPDA
+2361 AKTVMVKSPDA
-2372 EDGTTAAFNFGDIKY
+2372 EDGITAAFNFGDIKY

-2426 TEDEDENGNKAGTLS
+2426 TEDEDENGNKTGTLS

-2544 EFKYTV
+2544 EFEYTV

-2596 TDKQVTNAA
+2596 ADKQVTNAA

-2617 DAVPAGFTLTKEFT
+2617 DKVPAGFTLTKEFT
-2631 GHEWTKDYAFEFIMS
+2631 GHEWTADYAFEFIMS
-2646 PVSGKLADGT
+2646 PVSGKLADDT
-2656 EATEIPMPKADDNAG
+2656 EVAVADIPMPKADENVG
-2671 VTIDGDGNAHKTISG
+2671 VTVENGNAHKTVSG
-2686 PQEGTKASFDFGTI
+2686 PQEETANFDFGTI

-2715 KAGTTDK
+2715 KAGTTEK

-2741 TAGVSTGQLT
+2741 ASGASTGQLA
-2751 ATATVVGDTFKNMYE
+2751 ATASIDNVKFTNTYKAG
-2766 ANADYNA
+2766 ADYNV

-2783 KLNNRN
+2783 QLNNRN
-2789 MTEGQFTFT
+2789 MTADQFTFT

-2810 EKLGITDGTTT
+2810 EKLNIADGTTAT
-2821 EVKNAAGNAG
+2821 VKNAAGNAG
-2831 EAESVVANPF
+2831 EAVSVVGNPF
-2841 ETMTFDETDD
+2841 ESMTFDETDD

-2867 GEYAGYTLDDTTYT
+2867 GDYAGYKLDSTTYT
-2881 VSITATDKGDGT
+2881 VKITATDDGDGT
-2893 MTVTTD
+2893 MTVKTV
-2899 VNGTKYTDKRATVA
+2899 VNDGAADKEYTDQRATVA
-2913 FENTYKAD
+2913 FENTYKAG
-2921 DVTVGADG
+2921 DVTVGAEG

-2936 KTLKNDDIANYAG
+2936 KTLKNDNIANYAG

-2956 SGDVV
+2956 SGNVV

-2967 DKDGNITF
+2967 DGNGNITF
-2975 GDITYTTENLAAAV
+2975 DDITYTTENLAAAA
-2989 TAGGSEKVGKASLDN
+2989 TPNGSETVGKADLDIE
-3004 SGDVDVYTFNYSV
+3004 GEADVYTFNYSV
-3017 SEVITGLP
+3017 FEVEDNLP

-3030 VDGNTSVTVTVTDDR
+3030 TSGKTNVTVTVTDDR

-3051 KVGYEDGASSVEF
+3051 QVGYADGASSVEF

-3074 TVELNLKGNKEIV
+3074 TAELNLKGNKEIV
-3087 AADGLTEHPALEDG
+3087 AADGLTEHPALKDG
-3101 AFTFQITGIAAEDGT
+3101 VFTFRITGIAAEEDGT
-3116 PAPMPA
+3116 PAPMPQ
-3122 ENTATNKSG
+3122 TDTTTNQNGEVK
-3131 AVEFGP
+3131 FGP
-3137 ITFTM
+3137 IEFTM
-3142 ENVFGTTPTTQDVTV
+3142 ENVFGATPATQDVTV
-3157 EEEQTAEETTVEG
+3157 EEEQTAEETT
-3170 ETATAE
+3170 A
-3176 GEAEAVAGEEAAV
+3176 
-3189 TEGEEI
+3189 
-3195 TEGETVTAG
+3195 EGETVTAG
-3204 VTNANEGIEL
+3204 VSNVNEGIEL

-3224 YIIKETAGSMPGV
+3224 YIIKETAGSMAGV
-3237 TNDTS
+3237 TNDPS

-3248 KVTDEGNG
+3248 TVTDEGDG
-3256 KISVVATPDK
+3256 KISVAATPDR
-3266 DAEEGNDFTFTNVYK
+3266 DADKGNDFTFTNVYN

-3342 DIQFNKPG
+3342 DIQFIKPG
-3350 DYTYTLKEKKGNV
+3350 DYTYTLKEVKGSA

-3391 LTVTWEILGATDKT
+3391 LTVTWEIPGATDKT

-3441 TDADGKEIDTA
+3441 SDADGKEIDTA

-3460 TFKTITFDE
+3460 TFKTITFDK

-3476 IKEVLPKDDDS
+3476 IREVLPEDDDS
-3487 KTDGIQSNNVTYD
+3487 KTDGIQSSNVTYD

-3505 VTVDVKDNT
+3505 VTVDVKDNSD
-3514 EKGCLEAT
+3514 KGCLEAT
-3522 VTYEDSDGAPLFVN
+3522 VTYEDSDGAPVFVN
-3536 KYTKPADNTPAGDGG
+3536 TYTEPEEPVVESPAQ
-3551 NGEGTI
+3551 
-3557 LGVKTGDVA
+3557 TGDSTSVGITVFA
-3566 EILPLLIV
+3566 LLASL
-3574 MAAAIIVI
+3574 AAMPASFT
-3582 IAMSVILIRRR
+3582 MMIRRR

>member
-1140 THTITIGNKGTTSE
+1140 THTITIGNK
-1154 DSFAFQTI
+1154 
-1162 TYTGDHLNNTY
+1162 
-1173 IYEIRE
+1173 
-1179 VIPQGAT
+1179 
-1186 DNGNG
+1186 
-1191 TWSLNGM
+1191 
-1198 TYDGT
+1198 
-1203 VHTVTVAVSD
+1203 
-1213 EENTQGEGMHIV
+1213 
-1225 ATPSM
+1225 
-1230 QPADVKFT
+1230 
-1238 NVYDPTDITISE
+1238 
-1250 DTKDAIHG
+1250 
-1258 TKVLQ
+1258 
-1263 GREIGDNETFYFRL
+1263 
-1277 TQTGGPETVLT
+1277 
-1288 APETKTVTK
+1288 
-1297 AGGMDFMFSDITFSK
+1297 
-1312 VGEYTFTV
+1312 
-1320 NEVADDQGTE
+1320 
-1330 TQDGSGMTYSQNV
+1330 
-1343 AKVTVNVTDKDDG
+1343 
-1356 TLAAKVTYENQGS
+1356 
-1369 DDTRKAVFTNI
+1369 
-1380 YKASMNYGAQGKGGI
+1380 
-1395 HVTKQ
+1395 
-1400 LLDRPMTAG
+1400 
-1409 EFNFTITGEG
+1409 
-1419 DAADLTTEAD
+1419 
-1429 KSFQNKAAAAD
+1429 
-1440 ETITMEK
+1440 
-1447 LQSLTFDETDAGKT
+1447 
-1461 YTFIVDEADPAGGEA
+1461 
-1476 LPQIV
+1476 
-1481 YDQSQYKVEI
+1481 
-1491 EVVDNGDG
+1491 
-1499 SMHTVTTVTKT
+1499 
-1510 VDEEGNEI
+1510 
-1518 AAGGQVVVDPAN
+1518 
-1530 SDADAYAIPTFGFV
+1530 
-1544 NDYDPNSVS
+1544 
-1553 IGEDTDNALQVT
+1553 
-1565 KKVTGAPSAAD
+1565 
-1576 YTFTLTAVD
+1576 
-1585 TAAGPVANIT
+1585 
-1595 GLDENHQTTETTQ
+1595 
-1608 GTIAAGETQTLSFDT
+1608 
-1623 LTFTEP
+1623 
-1629 GTYTFTVQENQPVED
+1629 
-1644 AGWTFDTTPRTITVE
+1644 
-1659 VTDINPDY
+1659 
-1667 EPGGEEPQYDG
+1667 
-1678 NLYIGE
+1678 
-1684 VTGNNPTIENKYD
+1684 
-1697 HGTDTIGG
+1697 
-1705 DTDTPLQVTK
+1705 
-1715 KVTGWETDADFSFTL
+1715 
-1730 TSVEAEGVDWIT
+1730 
-1742 VQYEEEALQAGVTEH
+1742 
-1757 FNAGDTQDA
+1757 
-1766 KFGEFTFT
+1766 
-1774 EPGTYEFQVAENQK
+1774 
-1788 DAPAG
+1788 
-1793 WTYDDQTYT
+1793 
-1802 ITVEVK
+1802 
-1808 ETNADGEYDGELH
+1808 
-1821 AVVTSD
+1821 
-1827 PVTFEN
+1827 
-1833 KYHADAGEIEGAA
+1833 
-1846 SFKGTK
+1846 
-1852 IIEGRN
+1852 
-1858 GLENETFGFTLT
+1858 
-1870 KGSVEDGAD
+1870 
-1879 WSAVTYQAA
+1879 
-1888 GADEAAAFESADAV
+1888 
-1902 AEMSTENDTKAF
+1902 
-1914 AFDGIFTFTKTG
+1914 
-1926 TYTFNVTETQHNG
+1926 
-1939 EALPDQA
+1939 
-1946 DEPVNGMTY
+1946 
-1955 DRHVGVITVEVSD
+1955 
-1968 NGSGTL
+1968 
-1974 QTNVTYGD
+1974 
-1982 VADGADENDMT
+1982 
-1993 FENAY
+1993 
-1998 EPTPVVYGDDAAE
+1998 
-2011 ILGGNKN
+2011 
-2018 VDDNSGSYVMA
+2018 
-2029 DDQFTFMM
+2029 
-2037 RAQDKNNPMPK
+2037 
-2048 GLTPIYD
+2048 
-2055 NEGRPIVSVTNQNT
+2055 
-2069 NTQNNTA
+2069 
-2076 TFDFGEIEFTKAGT
+2076 
-2090 YRYNIYEN
+2090 
-2098 ETNMPAGVSPQNSG
+2098 
-2112 RTYTIT
+2112 
-2118 FVVEEDQTTGTLS
+2118 
-2131 VEASAVLIGAGD
+2131 
-2143 QENTEVGL
+2143 
-2151 NEINFTN
+2151 
-2158 VYNATATSGSTQ
+2158 
-2170 IFKTMSGRNWQ
+2170 
-2181 QGDTFTFDVEMTVDG
+2181 
-2196 VAADEM
+2196 
-2202 PTFNFDNT
+2202 
-2210 GATVKD
+2210 
-2216 FTSEAGKLSYN
+2216 
-2227 ITITP
+2227 
-2232 STSETGNT
+2232 
-2240 YAFSTGTATY
+2240 
-2250 THEGTYIYTITERD
+2250 
-2264 VDPSIVNV
+2264 
-2272 TKDPK
+2272 
-2277 TYTVTVTVTNVNNV
+2277 
-2291 LQRKVDIN
+2291 
-2299 PATESGRVDFTNT
+2299 
-2312 FVPTA
+2312 
-2317 FEDVPEGF
+2317 
-2325 GFTKEFTGHE
+2325 
-2335 WTEDYSF
+2335 
-2342 DFVLKAVD
+2342 
-2350 GAPMPADAVDG
+2350 
-2361 AKTVTVKSPDA
+2361 
-2372 EDGTTAAFNFGDIKY
+2372 
-2387 EKAGTY
+2387 
-2393 KYTVNEVVP
+2393 
-2402 EEGTEDYNAGIT
+2402 
-2414 YDSHIANVTVTV
+2414 
-2426 TEDEDENGNKAGTLS
+2426 
-2441 AEAVITAEGND
+2441 
-2452 TPEVFT
+2452 
-2458 NTYDTNEVTIGG
+2458 
-2470 KDSTGIAVQKTLA
+2470 
-2483 GRDWEAG
+2483 
-2490 DGFDFQIEAVTEG
+2490 
-2503 APMPA
+2503 
-2508 ETTITGLGNTSGS
+2508 
-2521 DAVVAYF
+2521 
-2528 GDITF
+2528 
-2533 TKEMLNGASTK
+2533 
-2544 EFKYTV
+2544 
-2550 SETSVSA
+2550 
-2557 DGVTVDPSTERTV
+2557 
-2570 TVTVTDDGKGTL
+2570 
-2582 TATVNHDNSNATTD
+2582 
-2596 TDKQVTNAA
+2596 
-2605 AFTNTYDAASTG
+2605 
-2617 DAVPAGFTLTKEFT
+2617 
-2631 GHEWTKDYAFEFIMS
+2631 
-2646 PVSGKLADGT
+2646 
-2656 EATEIPMPKADDNAG
+2656 
-2671 VTIDGDGNAHKTISG
+2671 
-2686 PQEGTKASFDFGTI
+2686 
-2700 TYDKAGTYVYEVKEA
+2700 
-2715 KAGTTDK
+2715 
-2722 GVTYSGNTATIT
+2722 
-2734 VTVTDKD
+2734 
-2741 TAGVSTGQLT
+2741 
-2751 ATATVVGDTFKNMYE
+2751 
-2766 ANADYNA
+2766 
-2773 QGAGGLDITK
+2773 
-2783 KLNNRN
+2783 
-2789 MTEGQFTFT
+2789 
-2798 IEATGDNAEKAA
+2798 
-2810 EKLGITDGTTT
+2810 
-2821 EVKNAAGNAG
+2821 
-2831 EAESVVANPF
+2831 
-2841 ETMTFDETDD
+2841 
-2851 GVTYTYTIK
+2851 
-2860 EEGKSGE
+2860 
-2867 GEYAGYTLDDTTYT
+2867 
-2881 VSITATDKGDGT
+2881 
-2893 MTVTTD
+2893 
-2899 VNGTKYTDKRATVA
+2899 
-2913 FENTYKAD
+2913 
-2921 DVTVGADG
+2921 
-2929 AAQIKAN
+2929 
-2936 KTLKNDDIANYAG
+2936 
-2949 KFNFQVT
+2949 
-2956 SGDVV
+2956 
-2961 VAEGTN
+2961 
-2967 DKDGNITF
+2967 
-2975 GDITYTTENLAAAV
+2975 
-2989 TAGGSEKVGKASLDN
+2989 
-3004 SGDVDVYTFNYSV
+3004 
-3017 SEVITGLP
+3017 
-3025 GGVTY
+3025 
-3030 VDGNTSVTVTVTDDR
+3030 
-3045 HGKLDV
+3045 
-3051 KVGYEDGASSVEF
+3051 
-3064 VNTYGAGEDG
+3064 
-3074 TVELNLKGNKEIV
+3074 
-3087 AADGLTEHPALEDG
+3087 
-3101 AFTFQITGIAAEDGT
+3101 
-3116 PAPMPA
+3116 
-3122 ENTATNKSG
+3122 
-3131 AVEFGP
+3131 
-3137 ITFTM
+3137 
-3142 ENVFGTTPTTQDVTV
+3142 
-3157 EEEQTAEETTVEG
+3157 
-3170 ETATAE
+3170 
-3176 GEAEAVAGEEAAV
+3176 
-3189 TEGEEI
+3189 
-3195 TEGETVTAG
+3195 
-3204 VTNANEGIEL
+3204 
-3214 QTAGRTKTFT
+3214 
-3224 YIIKETAGSMPGV
+3224 
-3237 TNDTS
+3237 
-3242 EKTITV
+3242 
-3248 KVTDEGNG
+3248 
-3256 KISVVATPDK
+3256 
-3266 DAEEGNDFTFTNVYK
+3266 
-3281 VVPETSSPTGDG
+3281 
-3293 GFTITKT
+3293 
-3300 LTGRDMKAGEFEF
+3300 
-3313 RLEATDSDWWT
+3313 
-3324 APTNPAAAD
+3324 
-3333 GEAAQITFG
+3333 
-3342 DIQFNKPG
+3342 
-3350 DYTYTLKEKKGNV
+3350 
-3363 AGVDYDDTAYTVIA
+3363 
-3377 HVTDK
+3377 
-3382 DADGNYTGK
+3382 
-3391 LTVTWEILGATDKT
+3391 
-3405 VAFKNT
+3405 
-3411 YTADPTSVSL
+3411 
-3421 GAGKLIKGRDLKAGE
+3421 
-3436 FSFLL
+3436 
-3441 TDADGKEIDTA
+3441 
-3452 KNEENGAV
+3452 
-3460 TFKTITFDE
+3460 
-3469 AGTYSYE
+3469 
-3476 IKEVLPKDDDS
+3476 
-3487 KTDGIQSNNVTYD
+3487 
-3500 ENIYH
+3500 
-3505 VTVDVKDNT
+3505 
-3514 EKGCLEAT
+3514 
-3522 VTYEDSDGAPLFVN
+3522 
-3536 KYTKPADNTPAGDGG
+3536 
-3551 NGEGTI
+3551 
-3557 LGVKTGDVA
+3557 
-3566 EILPLLIV
+3566 
-3574 MAAAIIVI
+3574 
-3582 IAMSVILIRRR
+3582 
-3593 RR
+3593 

>member
-44 APNTVVDPN
+44 APNTVVDPD
-53 TTNVWSDIAAN
+53 TTNVWSDIAAS

-80 FNKNYDFEGALEGK
+80 FNGNYDFEGALEGT

-137 SMDDPM
+137 SMDNPM

-166 MDEFLGQNTASQ
+166 MDESLGLNTAYQ

-549 TVDKS
+549 TVNKS
-554 DDLETGDIITVEIPA
+554 EDLVTGDIITVEIPA
-569 SLIPMRHYDVDTDND
+569 SLIPMRHYAVDTDNV
-584 TMTVSDTYPIRL
+584 TMTVSNTYPIRL

-620 LVKSQTSENG
+620 LVASQTSEDG
-630 KTIDFYSNNFIK
+630 KTIDFYSNNFVK
-642 GAQEGTTEA
+642 GADEGTTEA

-678 PATRSNIGGFSTLYY
+678 PATRSNIGEFSTLYY

-720 NDWNVTYQDNN
+720 NDWNVTYQNNN

-752 QNLTETA
+752 QNLTGTA
-759 LTVLTPTWVGTNVSQ
+759 STVLTPTWVGTNVSQ
-774 KLGNNGKLSFP
+774 KLGNNGKLSLP

-808 KNSFKFTVHLYTEGE
+808 KNSFTFTVHLYTEGE
-823 DGTQTNL
+823 DGAQTNL
-830 TGQYPYAIY
+830 AGQYPYAIY

-851 TISDDGEIT
+851 TISDNGKIT
-860 LKNGQRVVIS
+860 LKDGQRVVIS
-870 DLPDGVKFTVEEQE
+870 DLPDGAKFTVEERG

-898 AAEGSATNDG
+898 AAKGSATNDG

-956 EFRFTMKAEG
+956 EFLFTMKAEG
-966 NAPTPESV
+966 NAPAPESA

-982 DKETDYTVEL
+982 DKETDYTVDL

-1055 NEPAEQPD
+1055 NEPAEQPE

-1080 TTNLNGIKDY
+1080 TTNLNGIKYY

-1095 ANLNAQNKFTFEL
+1095 ANPNAQNKFTFEL

-1140 THTITIGNKGTTSE
+1140 THTITIGNKGTIPK

-1179 VIPQGAT
+1179 VIPPGAT
-1186 DNGNG
+1186 DNGDG

-1213 EENTQGEGMHIV
+1213 EENAQGEGMHIV

-1230 QPADVKFT
+1230 QPANVKFT
-1238 NVYDPTDITISE
+1238 NVYDPKDVTISD

-1263 GREIGDNETFYFRL
+1263 GREIGDNETFYFQL
-1277 TQTGGPETVLT
+1277 TQTVGPETVLT
-1288 APETKTVTK
+1288 DPETKTVTK
-1297 AGGMDFMFSDITFSK
+1297 ASGMDFMFSDITFSK

-1330 TQDGSGMTYSQNV
+1330 TKDGSGMTYSQNV

-1369 DDTRKAVFTNI
+1369 DDTTKAVFTNI

-1419 DAADLTTEAD
+1419 DAADLTAEAD

-1461 YTFIVDEADPAGGEA
+1461 YTFIVDEADPAAGEA

-1481 YDQSQYKVEI
+1481 YDQSRYKVEI

-1510 VDEEGNEI
+1510 VDEDGNEI

-1629 GTYTFTVQENQPVED
+1629 GTYTFTVQENHPAKD

-1730 TSVEAEGVDWIT
+1730 TPVKAEGVDWST
-1742 VQYEEEALQAGVTEH
+1742 VQYEEGALQAGVTEH

-1821 AVVTSD
+1821 AAVTSD

-2361 AKTVTVKSPDA
+2361 AKTVTVKSQDA

-2426 TEDEDENGNKAGTLS
+2426 TEDEDENGNKTGTLS
-2441 AEAVITAEGND
+2441 AKAAITAEGD
-2452 TPEVFT
+2452 ETPAVFT
-2458 NTYDTNEVTIGG
+2458 NTYDTKDVTIGG
-2470 KDSTGIAVQKTLA
+2470 KDSTGIAVQKTLV

-2582 TATVNHDNSNATTD
+2582 TATVKHDNSNATTD
-2596 TDKQVTNAA
+2596 ADKQVTNAA
-2605 AFTNTYDAASTG
+2605 AFTNTYDTASTG

-2631 GHEWTKDYAFEFIMS
+2631 GHEWTEDYAFEFIMS

-2671 VTIDGDGNAHKTISG
+2671 VTIDAGGNAHKTVSG

-2751 ATATVVGDTFKNMYE
+2751 ATATVVGDTFKNTYE

>member
-1 MKQRNKKITERRK
+1 MKKRKKLVMERR
-14 RRVLSGIIAVV
+14 RRRILSGIVAFA
-25 LVAAMGLG
+25 LVASLGVGLFMNSG
-33 MFLNFETKVQA
+33 TTTQA
-44 APNTVVDPN
+44 APDTIVDPD
-53 TTNVWSDIAAN
+53 TTNAWSSIAAS

-80 FNKNYDFEGALEGK
+80 FNGNYNFEGALEGT

-109 AMSSTSNLKSTT
+109 AMSSTSNLKSTVT
-121 STVNP
+121 NITP
-126 LDIVLVLDDSG
+126 LDIVLVLDVSG
-137 SMDDPM
+137 SMDNSI
-143 GENGWVYSY
+143 GETETTTYQEVYDGYYSGLDTWRTYYVRSGNDYIAVSWEGSYYNGSWRDQ
-152 EEVAAQ
+152 E
-158 DVVESHGH
+158 
-166 MDEFLGQNTASQ
+166 
-178 DTTGGEYY
+178 
-186 ALIGNEYVRINEV
+186 GNEYEPRTSRNDYNSNHVQFYRQITASESAGSKIDALKEAANGFAETFATMNDGITDTSKQHRISVVKFSGNSSDRIGNDTYRDGGDEYNYSQV
-199 TERHYGTWNV
+199 VSDLSSYTTQTVSNLESTINSLDPAGSTRADYGLSQAERV
-209 THYDEHVR
+209 
-217 WELNGQTVTP
+217 LNG
-227 DTTQFYTQNR
+227 
-237 EWQEAPSRTEALQQA
+237 
-252 VNSFID
+252 
-258 QAAATNATIANQADK
+258 
-273 IRISIVVFAGSSDI
+273 
-287 ENSLTICEGD
+287 EG
-297 NNVNA
+297 N
-302 LKNTVR
+302 LS
-308 RLNGN
+308 
-313 GATNAGAGMSDANSV
+313 GARQGAQKV
-328 LRNANRDAEQLVIF
+328 VIF
-342 FTDGVPT
+342 FTDGEPNGFSGWDGT
-349 TSSSFNT
+349 
-356 GVANTAVN
+356 VAANAIN
-364 NAAEIKGR
+364 NAHDLKQS
-372 GGTVYSIGIFDG
+372 GTLVYTIGVFED
-384 ADPSVHQ
+384 ANPSDT
-391 ANNNSNETTKANT
+391 NSNFNRY
-404 FMNAVSSNYPNATS
+404 MNAVSSNYPEAQCTNWWGEQNNDFEDLNLGNKVQGEDGEEAPQYYYSATNAVGLEQVFKDITES
-418 WNQLGQRV
+418 LPI
-426 NEEGA
+426 NE
-431 AYYKATSD
+431 
-439 SAQLSQIFQDIFDK
+439 
-453 ETEDI
+453 

-476 LTFKDTLGSYM
+476 LTFTDTLGSYM
-487 EVTGVGTDNNKMYL
+487 EVTGVGEGNNKMYL

-509 GTTTDGGRTWQFSG
+509 GTPNDDGTVWTFSG
-523 VVNDG
+523 VVNEG
-528 NEDHGVNEAYPEG
+528 QGVNFAYPEG

-569 SLIPMRHYDVDTDND
+569 SLIPMRHYAVDTDNG
-584 TMTVSDTYPIRL
+584 TMTVSDTYPVRL

-620 LVKSQTSENG
+620 LVASQTSEDG
-630 KTIDFYSNNFIK
+630 KTIDFYSNNFVK
-642 GAQEGTTEA
+642 GADEGTTEA
-651 TFTPSD
+651 TFTPST
-657 GNKFYYYPVNT
+657 GNKFYYYPANT
-668 QLFTNEDCTQ
+668 QLFIDADCTQ
-678 PATRSNIGGFSTLYY
+678 PATRYNIGDYSTLYY
-693 KDSYWQLTGTGNEVE
+693 MDSYWKLTGTGNVAE
-708 EVPVTGSITRSG
+708 EVPTTGSITRSG
-720 NDWNVTYQDNN
+720 NDWNVTYQNNN

-752 QNLTETA
+752 QNLTGTA

-785 APGELEIKKTVEWGN
+785 APGELEIKKTVDWGN

-870 DLPDGVKFTVEEQE
+870 DLPDGAKFTVEEQE

-913 IVGGSKESVAF
+913 IVGGSQESVSF

-966 NAPTPESV
+966 NAPAPESA

-982 DKETDYTVEL
+982 DKETDYTVDL

-1055 NEPAEQPD
+1055 DPPTEQPE

-1095 ANLNAQNKFTFEL
+1095 ANPNAKDKFTFEL

-1115 TDGGSAQTPTIDAAD
+1115 TNGGSAQNPTIGAED

-1135 GADAG
+1135 GVDAD
-1140 THTITIGNKGTTSE
+1140 THTITIGNNGTTPK

-1186 DNGNG
+1186 DNGDG

-1198 TYDGT
+1198 IYDGT
-1203 VHTVTVAVSD
+1203 VHTITVAVSD

-1230 QPADVKFT
+1230 RPADVEFT
-1238 NVYDPTDITISE
+1238 NVYDPTDITISD

-1277 TQTGGPETVLT
+1277 TQTEGPETVLT

-1297 AGGMDFMFSDITFSK
+1297 ASGMDFMFSNMTFSK
-1312 VGEYTFTV
+1312 VGKYIFTV

-1343 AKVTVNVTDKDDG
+1343 AEVTVNVTDKGDG

-1369 DDTRKAVFTNI
+1369 DDTKKAVFTNI
-1380 YKASMNYGAQGKGGI
+1380 YEASMNYGAQGKGGI

-1409 EFNFTITGEG
+1409 EFDFTITGVG
-1419 DAADLTTEAD
+1419 DAAELTAGAD
-1429 KSFQNKAAAAD
+1429 KNFQNTAAAAD

-1461 YTFIVDEADPAGGEA
+1461 YTFIVDEADPAEGEA

-1491 EVVDNGDG
+1491 EVVDDGDG

-1510 VDEEGNEI
+1510 VDEDGKEI
-1518 AAGGQVVVDPAN
+1518 ADGGQVVVDHAN

-1585 TAAGPVANIT
+1585 TAAGPIANIT

-1629 GTYTFTVQENQPVED
+1629 GTYTFTVQENQPAKD
-1644 AGWTFDTTPRTITVE
+1644 AGWKFDTTPRTITVE

-1684 VTGNNPTIENKYD
+1684 VTGNNPTIKNEYD

-1730 TSVEAEGVDWIT
+1730 TPVEAEGVDWST
-1742 VQYEEEALQAGVTEH
+1742 VQYKEEALQAGVTEH
-1757 FNAGDTQDA
+1757 FNAGDTKDA

-1774 EPGTYEFQVAENQK
+1774 EPGTYEFQVAEDQK
-1788 DAPAG
+1788 QEDAPAG
-1793 WTYDDQTYT
+1793 WTYDDHTYT

-1821 AVVTSD
+1821 AAVTSD

-1833 KYHADAGEIEGAA
+1833 KYHAGAGEIEGTA

-1998 EPTPVVYGDDAAE
+1998 EPTPVVYGDDTAE

-2037 RAQDKNNPMPK
+2037 RAQNKDNPMPK
-2048 GLTPIYD
+2048 GLTPTYD

-2151 NEINFTN
+2151 DEINFTN

-2264 VDPSIVNV
+2264 VDPSIMNV
-2272 TKDPK
+2272 TKDPN
-2277 TYTVTVTVTNVNNV
+2277 TYTVTVTVTNVDNA
-2291 LQRKVDIN
+2291 LQRSVVIA

-2325 GFTKEFTGHE
+2325 EFTKEFTGHE

-2342 DFVLKAVD
+2342 DFVLNAVD

-2372 EDGTTAAFNFGDIKY
+2372 EDGITAAFNFGDIKY

-2426 TEDEDENGNKAGTLS
+2426 TEDEDENGNKTGTLS

-2596 TDKQVTNAA
+2596 ADKQVTNAA

-2617 DAVPAGFTLTKEFT
+2617 DKVPAGFTLTKEFT
-2631 GHEWTKDYAFEFIMS
+2631 GHEWTADYAFEFIMN
-2646 PVSGKLADGT
+2646 PKSGKLADGT
-2656 EATEIPMPKADDNAG
+2656 DVAVADIPMPKADDNAG
-2671 VTIDGDGNAHKTISG
+2671 VTVGEDGNAHKTISG

-2741 TAGVSTGQLT
+2741 IAGVSTGQLT
-2751 ATATVVGDTFKNMYE
+2751 ATATVVGDTFKNTYE
-2766 ANADYNA
+2766 AKADYNA

-2783 KLNNRN
+2783 QLNNRN

-2798 IEATGDNAEKAA
+2798 IEATGENAEKAA
-2810 EKLGITDGTTT
+2810 EKLGITDGTTK

-2831 EAESVVANPF
+2831 EAVSVVGNPF
-2841 ETMTFDETDD
+2841 ESMTFDETDD

-2860 EEGKSGE
+2860 EEGTSGE
-2867 GEYAGYTLDDTTYT
+2867 GDYAGYTLDGTTYT
-2881 VSITATDKGDGT
+2881 VKITATDKGNGT

-2899 VNGTKYTDKRATVA
+2899 VNGTEYTNQRATVA
-2913 FENTYKAD
+2913 FENTYDAG
-2921 DVTVGADG
+2921 DVTVGAQGD
-2929 AAQIKAN
+2929 AQIVAH
-2936 KTLKNDDIANYAG
+2936 KTLKNDDIANYDDAF
-2949 KFNFQVT
+2949 KFQVT
-2956 SGDVV
+2956 SGNVV

-2967 DKDGNITF
+2967 DGNGNITF
-2975 GDITYTTENLAAAV
+2975 DDITYTTENLAAA
-2989 TAGGSEKVGKASLDN
+2989 AAEGSDKVGKANLDTT
-3004 SGDVDVYTFNYSV
+3004 GKADVYTFNYSV
-3017 SEVITGLP
+3017 SEVTTGLP
-3025 GGVTY
+3025 GGVSY
-3030 VDGNTSVTVTVTDDR
+3030 NSGNTNVTVTVTDDR
-3045 HGKLDV
+3045 HGELSV
-3051 KVGYEDGASSVEF
+3051 EVSYADGATSVEF
-3064 VNTYGAGEDG
+3064 VNTYGKDG
-3074 TVELNLKGNKEIV
+3074 KAELNLKGNKKIVAGEGLTEAPALVNDTYTFEITGND
-3087 AADGLTEHPALEDG
+3087 AADGT
-3101 AFTFQITGIAAEDGT
+3101 Q
-3116 PAPMPA
+3116 APMPA
-3122 ENTATNKSG
+3122 ETTATNKSG
-3131 AVEFGP
+3131 AVEFGT

-3157 EEEQTAEETTVEG
+3157 EEEQTTEETTVEG
-3170 ETATAE
+3170 EAEETAD
-3176 GEAEAVAGEEAAV
+3176 EE
-3189 TEGEEI
+3189 T

-3204 VTNANEGIEL
+3204 VTNADEGIEL
-3214 QTAGRTKTFT
+3214 QTAGRTKEFT
-3224 YIIKETAGSMPGV
+3224 YTIKETAGSVPGV
-3237 TNDTS
+3237 KNDTTV
-3242 EKTITV
+3242 KTITV
-3248 KVTDEGNG
+3248 TVTDEGDG
-3256 KISVVATPDK
+3256 KISVEATPDK
-3266 DAEEGNDFTFTNVYK
+3266 GADMGNDFTFTNVYN
-3281 VVPETSSPTGDG
+3281 VEPEDSSLTGDG
-3293 GFTITKT
+3293 GFKITKT
-3300 LTGRDMKAGEFEF
+3300 LTGRDMAAGEFAFKLKEQNG
-3313 RLEATDSDWWT
+3313 DWWT

-3333 GEAAQITFG
+3333 GEAAEITFG
-3342 DIQFNKPG
+3342 DIRFTKPG
-3350 DYTYTLKEKKGNV
+3350 TYTYTLEEVQDNKL
-3363 AGVDYDDTAYTVIA
+3363 AGVEYDSNKYTVIA
-3377 HVTDK
+3377 HVTDQ

-3391 LTVTWEILGATDKT
+3391 LEVTWQINGAADNI
-3405 VAFKNT
+3405 VAFENT

-3460 TFKTITFDE
+3460 TFKTITFDK

-3476 IKEVLPKDDDS
+3476 IREVLPEDDDS
-3487 KTDGIQSNNVTYD
+3487 KTDGIQSSNVTYD

-3514 EKGCLEAT
+3514 KKGCLEAT
-3522 VTYEDSDGAPLFVN
+3522 VTYEDSDGAPVFVN
-3536 KYTKPADNTPAGDGG
+3536 TYTEPEKPADDGDDVG
-3551 NGEGTI
+3551 I
-3557 LGVKTGDVA
+3557 FGVKTGDPAETAILLTIMGVA
-3566 EILPLLIV
+3566 LAVIV
-3574 MAAAIIVI
+3574 
-3582 IAMSVILIRRR
+3582 AMSAILIRRR